1 MSEKIHFFNCLE
13 EPFSLHGFHMPKE
26 LGSFTRMPY
35 SFDDDKTLKEGI
47 THWMRTTT
55 GGRVR
60 FITDSPV
67 IHIHSYCPYYFRM
80 GNVGEASVHGFDMYV
95 SSPEKNGKSV
105 YAKTFFPTGITNEK
119 LDFEGSF
126 DFGSSEKREI
136 TLYFPLFSGVD
147 KLLIG
152 LKEGCFLSAPN
163 SYKTEKPMVFYGSSV
178 THGASA
184 SRPGMTYPA
193 ILSRWLGCDFINL
206 GFNGSDWGE
215 ATIAEYISALPMSAY
230 IHGYG
235 YNEPS
240 LEDYPDKHYRFY
252 KIIRG
257 KNPELPIIMMSS
269 PVEISIQEKASGMR
283 LAEKRKGVM
292 SSYIRALQDGD
303 TNVYFVDGFS
313 GLGDE
318 MATDAT
324 VDGTHPTDLGFW
336 NIAKKLYPILDNAI

>member
-13 EPFSLHGFHMPKE
+13 EPFSLHGLHTPKE
-26 LGSFTRMPY
+26 LGSFTRLPY

-47 THWMRTTT
+47 TRWMRTTT

-60 FITDSPV
+60 FVTDSPV

-80 GNVGEASVHGFDMYV
+80 GNVVEASVHGFDMYV
-95 SSPEKNGKSV
+95 SSPGGNGKQV
-105 YAKTFFPTGITNEK
+105 YAKKFFPNEISDEK

-126 DFGSSEKREI
+126 DFGSSEEREI
-136 TLYFPLFSGVD
+136 TLYFPLFGAVD
-147 KLLIG
+147 RLLIG
-152 LKEGCFLSAPN
+152 LKEGCFLSAPK

-193 ILSRWLGCDFINL
+193 MLSRWLDCDFINL
-206 GFNGSDWGE
+206 GLNGSDWGE
-215 ATIAEYISALPMSAY
+215 ASIAEYISALPMSAY

-240 LEDYPDKHYRFY
+240 LEEYSDKHYRFY
-252 KIIRG
+252 KIIRD
-257 KNPELPIIMMSS
+257 KNPKLPIIMMSS
-269 PVEISIQEKASGMR
+269 PVEISIQGKDSAMR
-283 LAEKRKGVM
+283 LAEKRKGVIR
-292 SSYIRALQDGD
+292 SYMRAVESGD

-313 GLGDE
+313 VLGDE
-318 MATDAT
+318 MATEAT
-324 VDGTHPTDLGFW
+324 IDGTHPTDLGFW
-336 NIAKKLYPILDNAI
+336 NIAKKLYPILDKNL